1 MTPSS
6 VTAHSTQ
13 PSSAVT
19 DRIAEANDKAV
30 DRMNKGR
37 AMLVD
42 FDLAKNVVP
51 GMKDNTVLHAGPPIE
66 YEKMIA
72 PMKAAIQGSLVFEGK
87 AKDLK
92 QADELARSGELEFSP
107 CHEHSTVAPMA
118 GIVTPGKMVCVVE
131 NPTFGNRA
139 YCNLHEGRG
148 KILRFGGWDE
158 EVLKRLQW
166 MNDVLAPALRKV
178 VKKSPIDLKV
188 IVSKGLMM
196 GDEFH
201 ERYDASSLLFLK
213 TVLDG
218 LLDQPE
224 GKEVIKFISDREQ
237 YYLNL
242 AMPAMKALA
251 DPADGIE
258 NSTIVTRLTRNGVG
272 YGIGISGL
280 KGEWFV
286 GPVVI
291 PKGLYFP
298 GFSESDAAGD
308 FGDSAIMEVMGLGGY
323 ASAASPAVTRFVGGT
338 VQDAVQMTMDGYK
351 VCHGVN
357 RDFLVPS
364 LNFKG
369 CPLGI
374 DMIKVNRTGLLPK
387 SNTGIAAK
395 KPGVGQIGGGISHA
409 PLEAFNDALRKYAS
423 RYGL

>member
-1 MTPSS
+1 MPAVIMAKNAPSS
-6 VTAHSTQ
+6 SVA
-13 PSSAVT
+13 
-19 DRIAEANDKAV
+19 DRIAQANDLAV
-30 DRMNKGR
+30 ERMNKGR

-51 GMKDNTVLHAGPPIE
+51 GMKDHTILHAGPPIE
-66 YEKMIA
+66 YDKMIE
-72 PMKAAIQGSLVFEGK
+72 PMKVAVQGALVFEGK
-87 AKDLK
+87 AKDLA
-92 QADELARSGELEFSP
+92 QADALARSGELELSP

-118 GIVTPGKMVCVVE
+118 GIVTPGMMVCVIE
-131 NPTFGNRA
+131 NPTYGNRA

-158 EVLKRLQW
+158 KILERLHW
-166 MNDVLAPALRKV
+166 MNDVMAPALRKV
-178 VKKSPIDLKV
+178 VKKNPLDLKV

-201 ERYDASSLLFLK
+201 ERYDASSLLFLRNI
-213 TVLDG
+213 LDG
-218 LLDQPE
+218 LLDLPE
-224 GKEVIKFISDREQ
+224 GKEVIRFIGEREQ

-242 AMPAMKALA
+242 AMPAMKVLV

-258 NSTIVTRLTRNGVG
+258 NSTIVTRLTRNGIG

-286 GPVVI
+286 GPVIV

-298 GFSESDAAGD
+298 GFKESDAAGD
-308 FGDSAIMEVMGLGGY
+308 FGDSAIMETMGLGGY

-338 VQDAVQMTMDGYK
+338 VKDAVQMTMDGYK
-351 VCHGVN
+351 VCHGVS
-357 RDFLVPS
+357 RDFLIPS
-364 LNFKG
+364 LDFRG

-374 DMIKVNRTGLLPK
+374 DMIKVNRTGLVPK
-387 SNTGIAAK
+387 SNTGIAHRR
-395 KPGVGQIGGGISHA
+395 PGIGQIGGGISHA
-409 PLEAFNDALRKYAS
+409 PIEAFNDALRAYAS